1 MDFQI
6 LCKYYA
12 EIEATSKR
20 LENIASL
27 ANLFR
32 EIKTSGAKGELAR
45 VIYLTQGYLYPNWQD
60 RSKIGIAEKLLIQ
73 ALTIPSGRTDKEIR
87 QAVIKYGDVGLAAE
101 TVLRK
106 SGENTELVES
116 GKSRVS
122 LDKFFSPKPVKPKPT
137 KDAPKKAQSTLFS
150 APAGLQLAD
159 IYNKLEEITKKS
171 GPGSMD
177 RKVQML
183 GGLFARATPLEA
195 RYLARIVNVTIR
207 LGVADMTII
216 AALAEAYAGGRQN
229 KEPVE
234 RAYNLYP
241 DLGHIAEVLYDY
253 GLDGVKDF
261 QPTVGVPIRMMLA
274 SRMNFNEIL
283 PKLGGECLSEYK
295 LDGERLQVHKNGKTV
310 QLFSRKLID
319 ISPQYPDV
327 CEDVVKGIKGEQVI
341 FEGEV
346 VAMDHF
352 YEKMLPFQVVSRRRR
367 KFEIAKMR
375 EEVPVALFAFD
386 LLFYNGTSYIDRPLP
401 ERRAKLGEILVPS
414 DSLRHVIGKAIK
426 NTDDLVSFFKE
437 ARAAG
442 TEGIMNK
449 AIGPDSVYQAGNR
462 GFLWIKLKGLETAK
476 MADTLDTVII
486 GAYHGQGRRAGV
498 FGAFLVATL
507 NEDTNQFESFTK
519 VATGFDDPQLLDM
532 QKRLSPLESK
542 TKPKDVVHTADAPDI
557 WIEPKIIIEIAGD
570 EITISPIFECARQLT
585 ELDQGYSVRFP
596 VFQRIREDKDPS
608 QITTSQ
614 EIMDIYRLQKG

>member
-1 MDFQI
+1 MEFKL

-20 LENIASL
+20 LENISSL

-32 EIKTSGAKGELAR
+32 EIKASGAKEELPR

-60 RSKIGIAEKLLIQ
+60 RSKTGIAEKLLIQ
-73 ALTIPSGRTDKEIR
+73 ALTIPSGRKDEEIR
-87 QAVIKYGDVGLAAE
+87 QAIIKYGDVGLAAE
-101 TVLRK
+101 AMLRK
-106 SGENTELVES
+106 SSEATTIAES

-122 LDKFFSPKPVKPKPT
+122 LEKPLLSKPMKPKPE
-137 KDAPKKAQSTLFS
+137 KAAAKKGQSMLFS
-150 APAGLQLAD
+150 ASTGLSLAD

-171 GPGSMD
+171 GPGSQE
-177 RKVQML
+177 RKIQML

-195 RYLARIVNVTIR
+195 RYLARIVNVTLR

-229 KEPVE
+229 KDPAE

-241 DLGHIAEVLYDY
+241 DLGHIAEVLYEN
-253 GLDGVKDF
+253 GLEGVKKF

-274 SRMNFNEIL
+274 SRMNYNEIL

-295 LDGERLQVHKNGKTV
+295 LDGERLQVHKNGKKV

-327 CEDVVKGIKGEQVI
+327 CEDVVNGIIGNKVI

-346 VAMDHF
+346 VAMDPF

-367 KFEIAKMR
+367 KFDIEKMR
-375 EEVPVALFAFD
+375 EEVHVALFTFD
-386 LLFYNGTSYIDRPLP
+386 LLYCDGVSYIDRPLP
-401 ERRAKLGEILVPS
+401 ERRAKLDEILVPS
-414 DSLRHVIGKAIK
+414 DSLRHVIGKLIK
-426 NTDDLVSFFKE
+426 NTEDLVSFFKE

-449 AIGPDSVYQAGNR
+449 AVGPDSVYQAGNR

-476 MADTLDTVII
+476 MVDTIDTVIV

-532 QKRLSPLESK
+532 QKRLSPLSTK
-542 TKPKDVVHTADAPDI
+542 IKPKDVVHSADPPDV
-557 WIEPKIIIEIAGD
+557 WIEPKIVIEIAGD
-570 EITISPIFECARQLT
+570 EITISPIFECARQLN

-614 EIMDIYRLQKG
+614 EIVDIYRLQKG

>member
-1 MDFQI
+1 MEFKL

-73 ALTIPSGRTDKEIR
+73 ALTIPSGRTAQEIR
-87 QAVIKYGDVGLAAE
+87 QMIIKYGDVGLAAE
-101 TVLRK
+101 IVLRK
-106 SGENTELVES
+106 SSEETGGTGG
-116 GKSRVS
+116 GKSGAS
-122 LDKFFSPKPVKPKPT
+122 LDKFLPAKPAKAKPAKT
-137 KDAPKKAQSTLFS
+137 APKKAQATLFS
-150 APAGLQLAD
+150 APTGLQLGD
-159 IYNKLEEITKKS
+159 IYSKLEDITKKS
-171 GPGSMD
+171 GPGSME
-177 RKVQML
+177 RKVSML

-229 KEPVE
+229 KDPVE

-241 DLGHIAEVLYDY
+241 DLGHIAEVLYES
-253 GLDGVKDF
+253 GLEGVKDF

-274 SRMNFNEIL
+274 SRMNFDEIL
-283 PKLGGECLSEYK
+283 PKLGGECFSEYK
-295 LDGERLQVHKNGKTV
+295 LDGERLQVHKNGKKV

-319 ISPQYPDV
+319 ISSQYPDV
-327 CEDVVKGIKGEQVI
+327 CEDIVKGIKGDQVI
-341 FEGEV
+341 LEGEV

-367 KFEIAKMR
+367 KFDIAKMR

-386 LLFYNGTSYIDRPLP
+386 LLFCDGTTYIDKPLP
-401 ERRAKLGEILVPS
+401 ERREKLAGILTPS
-414 DSLRHVIGKAIK
+414 DSLRHVIGKPIK
-426 NTDDLVSFFKE
+426 STEELVSFFKE

-449 AIGPDSVYQAGNR
+449 ATGPDSVYQAGNR

-476 MADTLDTVII
+476 MVDTLDTVIV
-486 GAYHGQGRRAGV
+486 GAYHGQGRRVGV

-507 NEDTNQFESFTK
+507 NDETNLFESFTK
-519 VATGFDDPQLLDM
+519 VATGFDDVQLQDM
-532 QKRLSPLESK
+532 QKRVSPLESK
-542 TKPKDVVHTADAPDI
+542 IKPKDVVHTADPPDI
-557 WIEPKIIIEIAGD
+557 WIDPKIIIEIAGD

-585 ELDQGYSVRFP
+585 DLDQGYSVRFP

-614 EIMDIYRLQKG
+614 EVVDIYRLQKG

>member
-1 MDFQI
+1 M
-6 LCKYYA
+6 CKYYA

-27 ANLFR
+27 ADLFR

-60 RSKIGIAEKLLIQ
+60 RSKTGIAEKLLIES
-73 ALTIPSGRTDKEIR
+73 LTIPSGRTSQEIR
-87 QAVIKYGDVGLAAE
+87 QAIIKYGDVGLAAE

-106 SGENTELVES
+106 SGEETTITEN
-116 GKSRVS
+116 GKSRGS
-122 LDKFFSPKPVKPKPT
+122 LDKFLSPTPVKSKPM
-137 KDAPKKAQSTLFS
+137 KAAPKKSQSTLFS
-150 APAGLQLAD
+150 ASAGLQLID

-171 GPGSMD
+171 GSGSKD
-177 RKVQML
+177 RKIQML

-195 RYLARIVNVTIR
+195 RYLARIVNVTMR

-216 AALAEAYAGGRQN
+216 AALADAYAGGRQN
-229 KEPVE
+229 KDPVE

-241 DLGHIAEVLYDY
+241 DLGHIAEVLYEK

-261 QPTVGVPIRMMLA
+261 RPTVGVPIRMMLA
-274 SRMNFNEIL
+274 SRMNYNEIL
-283 PKLGGECLSEYK
+283 PKLGGECISEYK
-295 LDGERLQVHKNGKTV
+295 LDGERLQVHKNGKKV

-327 CEDVVKGIKGEQVI
+327 CEDVVKGIKGDQVI

-346 VAMDHF
+346 VAMDLF

-367 KFEIAKMR
+367 KFDIAKMR
-375 EEVPVALFAFD
+375 EEVPVALFVFD
-386 LLFYNGTSYIDRPLP
+386 LLFYEGISFIDRPLP
-401 ERRAKLGEILVPS
+401 ERRAKLEEVLVPS
-414 DSLRHVIGKAIK
+414 DSLRHVIGKPIK
-426 NTDDLVSFFKE
+426 NTEDLVSFFKE

-449 AIGPDSVYQAGNR
+449 AIGPDSIYQAGSR

-476 MADTLDTVII
+476 MADTLDIVIV

-519 VATGFDDPQLLDM
+519 VATGFDDPQLQDM
-532 QKRLSPLESK
+532 QKRLSSIISSF
-542 TKPKDVVHTADAPDI
+542 KPKDVVHTADPPDV
-557 WIEPKIIIEIAGD
+557 WIEPKLIIEIAGD
-570 EITISPIFECARQLT
+570 EITISPIFECARHLS

-614 EIMDIYRLQKG
+614 EIVDIYRLQKG